1 MRNNFSRMAD
11 LKKGFHRTVLL
22 KEAVEALNIKKG
34 DVVVDAT
41 LGAGGHALEI
51 LRLIGEEGK
60 LIAFDV
66 DKKAVDDFEKRVA
79 ENFPDL
85 RERLILVVDN
95 FKNIKKVIRE
105 LQARGE
111 IKKGKVDAV
120 LADLGWRVEQV
131 RDERYGM
138 SFRKK
143 MPLKM
148 SLNGN
153 DAELTAEKII
163 NEWSEDELK
172 NVFQLLG
179 EEREAGRIARK
190 IVESRQKKRI
200 VTTTQ
205 LANLITE
212 AKKIRNGRIHPATK
226 VFQALRIVVNA
237 ELSNLESFLE
247 GATDVLESEGRLV
260 VISFHSLEDRTVKKF
275 FRAKARGCVCPEEL
289 PVCVCGQSNQFV
301 ILQKKG
307 VRPSSA
313 ELKENPRARSAVL
326 RILKKENKNKI

>member
-1 MRNNFSRMAD
+1 MAD
-11 LKKGFHRTVLL
+11 SEKEFHRTVLL
-22 KEAVEALNIKKG
+22 KETIEALNIKKG
-34 DVVVDAT
+34 DVIIDAT

-51 LRLIGEEGK
+51 LRLIGERGK

-66 DKKAVDDFEKRVA
+66 DKKAVDDFKKRIT
-79 ENFPDL
+79 ENFPEL
-85 RERLILVVDN
+85 RNRLIPVVDN
-95 FKNIKKVIRE
+95 FKNIKKVVKR
-105 LQARGE
+105 LQAEGR
-111 IKKGKVDAV
+111 IKRDKVNGV
-120 LADLGWRVEQV
+120 LADLGWRIEQV
-131 RDERYGM
+131 ADERYGM
-138 SFRKK
+138 SFRKE

-148 SLNGN
+148 NFSG
-153 DAELTAEKII
+153 DDKVLTAEKVV
-163 NEWSEDELK
+163 NEWSEEELR
-172 NVFQLLG
+172 NIFQSLG
-179 EEREAGRIARK
+179 EEREAGRIAKK
-190 IVESRQKKRI
+190 IVESRQKERI

-205 LANLITE
+205 LADLITD
-212 AKKIRNGRIHPATK
+212 AKKNRNGRIHPATK

-237 ELSNLESFLE
+237 ELSNLELFLE

-289 PVCVCGQSNQFV
+289 PVCVCGQSNQFI

>member
-1 MRNNFSRMAD
+1 MAD
-11 LKKGFHRTVLL
+11 SEKEFHRTVLL
-22 KEAVEALNIKKG
+22 KEAIEALNIKKG
-34 DVVVDAT
+34 DVIIDAT

-51 LRLIGEEGK
+51 LRLIGERGK

-66 DKKAVDDFEKRVA
+66 DKKAVDDFKKRIT
-79 ENFPDL
+79 ENFPEL
-85 RERLILVVDN
+85 RKRLIPVVDN
-95 FKNIKKVIRE
+95 FKNIKKVVKR
-105 LQARGE
+105 LQAEGR
-111 IKKGKVDAV
+111 IKRDKVNGV
-120 LADLGWRVEQV
+120 LADLGWRIEQV
-131 RDERYGM
+131 ADERYGM
-138 SFRKK
+138 SFRKE

-148 SLNGN
+148 NFSG
-153 DAELTAEKII
+153 DDKVLTAEKVV
-163 NEWSEDELK
+163 NEWSEKELR
-172 NVFQLLG
+172 NIFQSLG
-179 EEREAGRIARK
+179 EEREAGRIAKK
-190 IVESRQKKRI
+190 IVESRQKERI

-205 LANLITE
+205 LADLITD
-212 AKKIRNGRIHPATK
+212 AKKNRNGRIHPATK

-237 ELSNLESFLE
+237 ELSNLELFLE